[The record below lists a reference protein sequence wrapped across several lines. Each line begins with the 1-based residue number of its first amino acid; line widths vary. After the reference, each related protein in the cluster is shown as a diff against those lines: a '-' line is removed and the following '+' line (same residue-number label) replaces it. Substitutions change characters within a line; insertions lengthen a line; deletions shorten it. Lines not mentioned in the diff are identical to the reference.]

1 MGDGYV
7 LNFTNS
13 TFEAFLNDHGVAI
26 YGGLYSDN
34 GGSKAN
40 HMRSFLDKGADWTVG
55 SVLADLITYGES
67 EGCLGGDEALKAMCR
82 QIAERLQTVA
92 PQADLDA
99 LIAAAD
105 GTTDDLL
112 LRHIREALQKDEP
125 QGVVDRLHTFMVA
138 HVRRLCQK
146 HGIGIHNPKGDTK
159 PLHSLFGEYVRWLRS
174 SGHIESEMAERIL
187 RTSISVLD
195 AFNDVRNSQSLAH
208 DNPVLGHEEATLIV
222 NHVSNLVRFVNAIEM
237 RLEPP
242 QPEPSTLDDWPP
254 EDEDL
259 PF

>member
-1 MGDGYV
+1 MGRGYV

-26 YGGLYSDN
+26 YGGLYSDV
-34 GGSKAN
+34 GSSKAN
-40 HMRSFLDKGADWTVG
+40 HMRSLLNKGTDWAVG
-55 SVLADLITYGES
+55 TILADLIAYGES
-67 EGCLGGDEALKAMCR
+67 EGCLGGDEALKATCR

-105 GTTDDLL
+105 GSTDDLL
-112 LRHIREALQKDEP
+112 LRHIREALQKDVP

-138 HVRRLCQK
+138 YVRRLCQK
-146 HGIGIHNPKGDTK
+146 HGISIHNPNGETK

-174 SGHIESEMAERIL
+174 SGHIESEMSERIL

-208 DNPVLGHEEATLIV
+208 DNPVLGYDEATLIIG
-222 NHVSNLVRFVNAIEM
+222 HVSGLVRFINATEQ
-237 RLEPP
+237 RLDVPP
-242 QPEPSTLDDWPP
+242 PIDVPLDD
-254 EDEDL
+254 
-259 PF
+259 